1 MSAKQFPRPV
11 SVLVGLGFPRRI
23 DTPLE
28 AYMFLSAAPG
38 LLHDEAFEA
47 TMATCQM
54 ALAGTATVEEAN
66 DIFAGY
72 ARRCGLY
79 VEEIPVEVTAHDLS
93 DLAA

>member
-28 AYMFLSAAPG
+28 AYMFLTAASA
-38 LLHDEAFEA
+38 LQHDEAYEA
-47 TMATCQM
+47 TLATCQM
-54 ALAGTATVEEAN
+54 ALAGTAPVEEAN
-66 DIFAGY
+66 DIFAAY

-79 VEEIPVEVTAHDLS
+79 VEDMPIEFAKCDLD

>member
-28 AYMFLSAAPG
+28 AYMFLCAAPG

-47 TMATCQM
+47 TMATYQM
-54 ALAGTATVEEAN
+54 ALAGTASVEEAN
-66 DIFAGY
+66 DVFAAY
-72 ARRCGLY
+72 ARRCGHY
-79 VEEIPVEVTAHDLS
+79 VDDVPVEFAAGELDE
-93 DLAA
+93 LAA

>member
-38 LLHDEAFEA
+38 LLHDEAFDA

-54 ALAGTATVEEAN
+54 ALAGTASVEEAN
-66 DIFAGY
+66 DVFAAY
-72 ARRCGLY
+72 ARRCGLF
-79 VEEIPVEVTAHDLS
+79 VEDLPIEYATGEL
-93 DLAA
+93 DELAA